1 MSGVKTIWEC
11 NSPDSLLD
19 LSARYCITHLD
30 TLITPDKEEEGSFHL
45 PMEIGEKLF
54 QMAQEEGV
62 DMDDKLAET
71 FRNLTRVKSST
82 QTGVEFIDGL
92 TFQICRASLRESSI
106 TDRGI
111 KYLLRHRLKELDIH
125 NCAALTVS
133 NSV

>member
-30 TLITPDKEEEGSFHL
+30 TLITLDKEEEGSFHL

-82 QTGVEFIDGL
+82 QTGVEFINGL
-92 TFQICRASLRESSI
+92 TF
-106 TDRGI
+106 
-111 KYLLRHRLKELDIH
+111 
-125 NCAALTVS
+125 
-133 NSV
+133 

>member
-30 TLITPDKEEEGSFHL
+30 TLIMSSKEEEDSLHL

-54 QMAQEEGV
+54 QMAQEEGL
-62 DMDDKLAET
+62 DIDDKFAEI
-71 FRNLTRVKSST
+71 FRHLTRVRNRCENDSSSFT
-82 QTGVEFIDGL
+82 L
-92 TFQICRASLRESSI
+92 SYLQIWRACLRESSI

-111 KYLLRHRLKELDIH
+111 KYLLRHRLKDLDIH

-133 NSV
+133 

>member
-30 TLITPDKEEEGSFHL
+30 TLITPDKEEEGILHL

-71 FRNLTRVKSST
+71 FRNLTRVKRST
-82 QTGVEFIDGL
+82 EQG
-92 TFQICRASLRESSI
+92 
-106 TDRGI
+106 
-111 KYLLRHRLKELDIH
+111 YNLLLD
-125 NCAALTVS
+125 
-133 NSV
+133 